1 MKSKQVFALFVVLS
15 VLIAPAVVPTMSLK
29 PFIGTGGWRWDAAL
43 AAAAGKRKGSEK
55 ADRGDNDNDNDPPP
69 AKKTVADPHKR
80 LKEIEKNHKQVLEKL
95 QQARREERKA
105 LAHLSAIKSNLR
117 ATEKNLNNSQRELE
131 NTDIRIKDTE
141 KNITVTQTQ
150 EERISD
156 EASQRLREIYEGQRL
171 GLLEM
176 AFQVRSLQAL
186 LDLFYYQERI
196 AAADRTIL
204 HDLRMKAA
212 SLASK
217 RDQLGEKK
225 NVLGDMVS
233 EFAKKAFQLN
243 KEKSEQ
249 ERTAERL
256 RTQRAFYEQAER
268 QLANESLALEQQI
281 IAMVKASKGGGKDVQ
296 QGSGNMQLPLKA
308 PVTSPFGWRRHPIF
322 GLRKFHTGV
331 DLAGPNRSA
340 IVAADSGNVLYSGW
354 YGGYGKVVIV
364 SHGKGMATLYAH
376 LSKAAVSPGQ
386 DVKKGQVIG
395 YEGSTGFSTGPHL
408 HFEVRVDGKPNN
420 PMSYVR

>member
-1 MKSKQVFALFVVLS
+1 MIFNKQAFALLALVSILAAPLS
-15 VLIAPAVVPTMSLK
+15 LPQSPALQ
-29 PFIGTGGWRWDAAL
+29 
-43 AAAAGKRKGSEK
+43 AAAAGEGKHGVSK
-55 ADRGDNDNDNDPPP
+55 ATAATGD
-69 AKKTVADPHKR
+69 AHKR
-80 LKEIEKNHKQVLEKL
+80 LKEIEKSHKQVLEKL
-95 QQARREERKA
+95 QQARKEERKA
-105 LAHLSAIKSNLR
+105 LAVLSQTKQTLR
-117 ATEKNLNNSQRELE
+117 QTENKLNSSQNELKN
-131 NTDIRIKDTE
+131 TE
-141 KNITVTQTQ
+141 ANIVKTEQTITITQSQ
-150 EERISD
+150 EERVSD
-156 EASQRLREIYEGQRL
+156 EAAQRLREIYEGQRL

-196 AAADRTIL
+196 AASDRIIL
-204 HDLRMKAA
+204 NDLRAKAVA
-212 SLASK
+212 LASK
-217 RDQLGEKK
+217 RDQLGSKK
-225 NVLGDMVS
+225 NALGDMVS

-249 ERTAERL
+249 EKTADRL

-268 QLANESLALEQQI
+268 QLANESLALEAQI
-281 IAMVKASKGGGKDVQ
+281 IAMVKASKGSGKEVQ
-296 QGSGNMQLPLKA
+296 QGSGNMQLPLRA

-331 DLAGPNRSA
+331 DLAGPNRSS

-376 LSKAAVSPGQ
+376 LSKAAVSAGE

-420 PMSYVR
+420 PLSYVR

>member
-1 MKSKQVFALFVVLS
+1 MISNKQVFAL
-15 VLIAPAVVPTMSLK
+15 IALVSM
-29 PFIGTGGWRWDAAL
+29 L
-43 AAAAGKRKGSEK
+43 AAPLSQPYSPAAQAVAAGEGKHTLPK
-55 ADRGDNDNDNDPPP
+55 ATAATGD
-69 AKKTVADPHKR
+69 AHKR

-95 QQARREERKA
+95 QQARKEERKA
-105 LAHLSAIKSNLR
+105 LAVLSQTKQSLR
-117 ATEKNLNNSQRELE
+117 QTENKLNNSQNELK
-131 NTDIRIKDTE
+131 NTEANIVKTE
-141 KNITVTQTQ
+141 QTITITQSQ
-150 EERISD
+150 EERVSD
-156 EASQRLREIYEGQRL
+156 EAAQRLREIYEGQRL

-196 AAADRTIL
+196 AASDRIIL
-204 HDLRMKAA
+204 SDLRAKAVA
-212 SLASK
+212 LASK
-217 RDQLGEKK
+217 RDQLGSKK
-225 NVLGDMVS
+225 NALGDMVS

-249 ERTAERL
+249 EETAERL

-268 QLANESLALEQQI
+268 QLAHESVALEAQI
-281 IAMVKASKGGGKDVQ
+281 IAMVKASKSGGKDVQ

-331 DLAGPNRSA
+331 DLAGPNRSS
-340 IVAADSGNVLYSGW
+340 IVAADSGNVLYSGY

-376 LSKAAVSPGQ
+376 LSKAAVSAGE

-420 PMSYVR
+420 PLSYVR